1 MNQDGV
7 DATRWA
13 QSTRHW
19 CMCSSNVDVMFPSR
33 LRPQIAKILPLFLHF
48 HLTLRTLAF
57 LSSSPILDHAGRLPT
72 ITSGFSPS
80 PILLSLFHLRTSIAL
95 IFCIVPLS
103 LFFSKKNFRLSHLPS
118 MQSLKK
124 VVLLEP
130 VAGLG
135 LQGDVVP
142 VKAGRARNV
151 LIPRK
156 QALYVSGNMHKP
168 SPFLPNEN
176 FDLSFSTLGLLFR

>member
-1 MNQDGV
+1 
-7 DATRWA
+7 
-13 QSTRHW
+13 
-19 CMCSSNVDVMFPSR
+19 
-33 LRPQIAKILPLFLHF
+33 
-48 HLTLRTLAF
+48 
-57 LSSSPILDHAGRLPT
+57 
-72 ITSGFSPS
+72 
-80 PILLSLFHLRTSIAL
+80 
-95 IFCIVPLS
+95 
-103 LFFSKKNFRLSHLPS
+103 

-168 SPFLPNEN
+168 SPFLPYEN
-176 FDLSFSTLGLLFR
+176 FDLFFRTLCLMFR

>member
-1 MNQDGV
+1 
-7 DATRWA
+7 
-13 QSTRHW
+13 
-19 CMCSSNVDVMFPSR
+19 
-33 LRPQIAKILPLFLHF
+33 
-48 HLTLRTLAF
+48 
-57 LSSSPILDHAGRLPT
+57 
-72 ITSGFSPS
+72 
-80 PILLSLFHLRTSIAL
+80 
-95 IFCIVPLS
+95 
-103 LFFSKKNFRLSHLPS
+103 

-168 SPFLPNEN
+168 SPFLPQEN
-176 FDLSFSTLGLLFR
+176 FISFFHPLPAVSIVMRLRRMSLFTSKIEQRKSS